1 MFRVLGAVS
10 IRPPRREDFSVET
23 PSFQF
28 LVALAATLRRVPDHD
43 LDKIRQHT
51 AERDH
56 ELVLAVVEREV
67 ERRREV
73 TRRRVPCE
81 R

>member
-1 MFRVLGAVS
+1 MNK
-10 IRPPRREDFSVET
+10 
-23 PSFQF
+23 PSFAS

-43 LDKIRQHT
+43 LDAIRQR
-51 AERDH
+51 AAGRDH